1 MKKLL
6 IGLAALVV
14 LLAAVVVAVPFLVNL
29 ESQKERLAALVRER
43 TGRTLT
49 VSGPVSLSILPRP
62 ALQLEQVAFS
72 NAPGGDAEAMARLER
87 LDLALD
93 PIPLLSGEISV
104 RRLVLVEPEIALEI
118 DAQGRPNWRFEAEG
132 PEAGSAGGP
141 QSGTPQSDPQP
152 GNPEPRTLPSLALP
166 SVEVVDGRLSWSDAR
181 TGARYQVADLDATL
195 SAPAM
200 DAPVTIEAGF
210 EYGGRSVSLEAEGA
224 EFGALLAGEPTA
236 LSLEAGAD
244 ALRVAFDGRVA
255 AGAAPSAAGRVS
267 VAAPSA
273 AEAAAWLGAGT
284 AEIPEGGLSIL
295 GELAAGPTRIALS
308 GATMELAGERAQGDL
323 AVALDGPRPA
333 VSGQLALGRVDLD
346 RLRAAA
352 GTAQPSAAAPS
363 AAAPAAPPAQTEA
376 PAQPR
381 APVPIDLG
389 FLRAV
394 DADLD
399 IGLDGIASGGVE
411 SGPTSLSIDLSAGRL
426 ALVLGDTPLL
436 DGTVAARALLDGSA
450 DVPRAEL
457 DLRLSAVQARPL
469 LVAMADFDRL
479 SGTMQGTA
487 ALRTAG
493 ASDEAM
499 LADLDGTGSLLFTD
513 GAVEGVNIAAML
525 RNALATLRGEPAPDG
540 EAPPRTDFAE
550 LGAGFAIVDGVART
564 DDLRMLAPLVR
575 MSGEGSVDLR
585 ARTVDMRLTPR
596 LVADIEGQG
605 GREDLSGLAVPILV
619 RGNFDDLSFAP
630 DLAALAREA
639 VRDPAAI
646 GRQVDQLR
654 DAVESGRPEDTVRRL
669 LEGLGGSAPAGDAPA
684 GDAPAGGVPAEGAA
698 GEAPAVP
705 ADPLQTL
712 RGLFNR

>member
-6 IGLAALVV
+6 IGLAILVV

-29 ESQKERLAALVRER
+29 DSQKERLAALVRER

-49 VSGPVSLSILPRP
+49 VNGPVSLSILPRP
-62 ALQLEQVAFS
+62 ALQLEQVTFS
-72 NAPGGDAEAMARLER
+72 NAPGGDADAMASLER

-93 PIPLLSGEISV
+93 PLPLLSGEISI
-104 RRLVLVEPEIALEI
+104 RRLVLVEPEIALEV
-118 DAQGRPNWRFEAEG
+118 DAQGRPNWRFEAG
-132 PEAGSAGGP
+132 APEAGSAGEAQSDP
-141 QSGTPQSDPQP
+141 QSGTPQSDPQS
-152 GNPEPRTLPSLALP
+152 GAPEPRTLPSLALP

-200 DAPVTIEAGF
+200 DVPATIEAGF

-255 AGAAPSAAGRVS
+255 AGTAPSAAGRVS

-284 AEIPEGGLSIL
+284 AEIPEGELSIL
-295 GELAAGPTRIALS
+295 GELAAEPTRIALS
-308 GATMELAGERAQGDL
+308 GATMELAGERVQGDL

-352 GTAQPSAAAPS
+352 GTAQPSEAAPS
-363 AAAPAAPPAQTEA
+363 EAAPAAPPAQTEA
-376 PAQPR
+376 PAQAR

-399 IGLDGIASGGVE
+399 LAADAIASSGVE
-411 SGPTSLSIDLSAGRL
+411 SGPTSLSVDLSAGRL

-457 DLRLSAVQARPL
+457 DLRLSAVQAHPL
-469 LVAMADFDRL
+469 LVALADFDRL

-487 ALRTAG
+487 ALRAAG

-525 RNALATLRGEPAPDG
+525 RNALATVRGEPAPDG

-550 LGAGFAIVDGVART
+550 LGAGFEVVDGVART
-564 DDLRMLAPLVR
+564 GDLRMLAPLVR

-585 ARTVDMRLTPR
+585 AGTVDMRLTPR

-605 GREDLSGLAVPILV
+605 GREDRSGLAVPILV
-619 RGNFDDLSFAP
+619 RGTFDDLSFAP

-654 DAVESGRPEDTVRRL
+654 DAVEGGRPEDAVRRL
-669 LEGLGGSAPAGDAPA
+669 LEGLGGAPAGDV
-684 GDAPAGGVPAEGAA
+684 PAGGAPAEGAA
-698 GEAPAVP
+698 GEAPAAP